1 MTADQLRPIT
11 ALFADITGST
21 GLGERLAPDEVKAL
35 IGECVTRMSGAVEDF
50 GGTVQAYQGD
60 GICAYFGVPTAHE
73 DDPERAARA
82 ALRIIDLMAAYGREV
97 EAAWGIAGLGVR
109 VGVNSGQAGVGMVGA
124 ADPQTVA
131 LGDATNIAARL
142 EAAAEPGTIAVGE
155 ATARR
160 LAGRFI
166 TQPLGPLHVKGREEP
181 VKAWRLIGPQSATPT
196 PGAPAAGAPTPGA
209 PAAGGPAADRPLVG
223 RDVELARLTTT
234 LDQLT
239 AGQGQVVL
247 IVGEAGLGKTRLLAE
262 MRRLSQ
268 GRMTWLEGHCLSY
281 GARSPFGPF
290 VEMLRGW
297 LGIPDGEP
305 DLAVR
310 TRLRARLGA
319 DGADRLPELARLL
332 GIRLDADAEAVL
344 TELSPPEL
352 AARLRA
358 AYVGWLRSL
367 AANGPLAVA
376 VEDVNWADESSAELA
391 IDVMALT
398 DRAPIGLM
406 LTLRPDTGTA
416 GWALRTQ
423 ALTDFSHRLTS
434 VDLPPL
440 HLAAAEELAT
450 LLVPGEGLDP
460 GTRRT
465 LAEVSEGN
473 PLFLEELLAR
483 LQETGALAHHEAWT
497 LTVPRNV
504 LPPALEGL
512 LVARIDHLPAEV
524 RGVTEAA
531 AVIGRQFSRT
541 ILEGVVDEVDPALEA
556 LLRGGIIVE
565 RGRYPDPTYE
575 FRHGLLHEAVLG
587 TLTDARRA
595 ELHLATA
602 RACEARYA
610 AALDSHL
617 EEVAHHYARA
627 HDLGKA
633 LEYLERGAERAA
645 ELGADDEAGRLWLRA
660 LRAANRLNDEAAAE
674 RIRDRMTAVAPE
686 A

>member
-1 MTADQLRPIT
+1 MSADQLRPIT

-109 VGVNSGQAGVGMVGA
+109 VGVNSGQAGVGTVGA

-181 VKAWRLIGPQSATPT
+181 VKAWRLIGPQSATP
-196 PGAPAAGAPTPGA
+196 AAGAPATGDTPT
-209 PAAGGPAADRPLVG
+209 DRPLVG
-223 RDVELARLTTT
+223 RDLELGRLETT

-239 AGQGQVVL
+239 DGQGQVVL
-247 IVGEAGLGKTRLLAE
+247 ILGEAGIGKTRLLAE
-262 MRRLSQ
+262 MRSIGG
-268 GRMTWLEGHCLSY
+268 GRVTWLEGHCLSY

-290 VEMLRGW
+290 VEILRSW

-319 DGADRLPELARLL
+319 DGADWLPELARLL
-332 GIRLDADAEAVL
+332 GIRLDADAEGALAAL
-344 TELSPPEL
+344 TPPEL
-352 AARLRA
+352 SAQLRA
-358 AYVGWLRSL
+358 AYIGWLRAL
-367 AANGPLAVA
+367 AAKGPVAVA
-376 VEDVNWADESSAELA
+376 LEDVNWADDSSGELA
-391 IDVMALT
+391 AEVMALT
-398 DRAPIGLM
+398 DRSPIGLV
-406 LTLRPDTGTA
+406 LTLRPETGTP
-416 GWALRTQ
+416 GWGLRTH
-423 ALTDFSHRLTS
+423 ALSDFSHRLTN
-434 VDLPPL
+434 VDLAPL
-440 HLAAAEELAT
+440 NLASAEELAT
-450 LLVPGEGLDP
+450 HLVPGEDLDP

-512 LVARIDHLPAEV
+512 LVARIDHLPVEV
-524 RGVTEAA
+524 RRVSEAA
-531 AVIGRQFSRT
+531 AVIGRQFSHT
-541 ILEGVVDEVDPALEA
+541 ILEVVIDEVDAALEA
-556 LLRGGIIVE
+556 LLRAGIIVE
-565 RGRYPDPTYE
+565 RGRYPDQVYE

-595 ELHLATA
+595 ELHLSTA

-645 ELGADDEAGRLWLRA
+645 QLGANDEAGRLWLRA
-660 LRAANRLNDEAAAE
+660 LRAANRLNDEEAAD
-674 RIRDRMTAVAPE
+674 RIRDRMTAVPTDS
-686 A
+686 

>member
-1 MTADQLRPIT
+1 MPADQLRPIT

-109 VGVNSGQAGVGMVGA
+109 VGVNSGQAGVGTVGA

-160 LAGRFI
+160 LVGRFI

-196 PGAPAAGAPTPGA
+196 AGAPATGDTPT
-209 PAAGGPAADRPLVG
+209 DRPLVG
-223 RDVELARLTTT
+223 RDVELGRLKTT

-239 AGQGQVVL
+239 DGQGQVVL
-247 IVGEAGLGKTRLLAE
+247 IVGEAGIGKTRLLAE
-262 MRRLSQ
+262 MRSIGG
-268 GRMTWLEGHCLSY
+268 GRVTWLEGHCLSY

-290 VEMLRGW
+290 VEILRSW

-310 TRLRARLGA
+310 TRLRARLGV
-319 DGADRLPELARLL
+319 DGADWLPELARLL
-332 GIRLDADAEAVL
+332 GIRLDADAESTL
-344 TELSPPEL
+344 TELPPPEL

-367 AANGPLAVA
+367 AANGPLTVA

-391 IDVMALT
+391 ADVMAQT
-398 DRAPIGLM
+398 DRAPIGLV

-416 GWALRTQ
+416 GWGLRTR
-423 ALTDFSHRLTS
+423 ALSDFSHRLTS
-434 VDLPPL
+434 VDLAPL
-440 HLAAAEELAT
+440 NLAAAEELAT

-512 LVARIDHLPAEV
+512 LVARIDHLPVEV
-524 RGVTEAA
+524 RRVSEAA
-531 AVIGRQFSRT
+531 AVIGREFSRT
-541 ILEGVVDEVDPALEA
+541 ILEGVVDEPDAALEA
-556 LLRGGIIVE
+556 LLRAGIIVE
-565 RGRYPDPTYE
+565 RGRYPDQIYE

-587 TLTDARRA
+587 TLTDSRRA

-645 ELGADDEAGRLWLRA
+645 ELGANDEAGRLWLRA
-660 LRAANRLNDEAAAE
+660 LRTANRLNDESSVE
-674 RIRDRMTAVAPE
+674 RIRDRMAQVTSAG
-686 A
+686 

>member
-1 MTADQLRPIT
+1 MPSDQLRPIT

-109 VGVNSGQAGVGMVGA
+109 VGVNSGQAGVGTVGA

-181 VKAWRLIGPQSATPT
+181 VKAWRLIGPQSATP
-196 PGAPAAGAPTPGA
+196 AAGAPATGE
-209 PAAGGPAADRPLVG
+209 PAVDHRLVG
-223 RDVELARLTTT
+223 RDLELGRLKTT

-239 AGQGQVVL
+239 DGQGQVVL
-247 IVGEAGLGKTRLLAE
+247 IVGEAGIGKTRLLAE
-262 MRRLSQ
+262 MRSI
-268 GRMTWLEGHCLSY
+268 GGGGVAWLEGHCVSY

-290 VEMLRGW
+290 VEILRGW

-319 DGADRLPELARLL
+319 DGADWLPELARLL
-332 GIRLDADAEAVL
+332 GIRLDADAEGTLAV
-344 TELSPPEL
+344 LSPPEL
-352 AARLRA
+352 SAQLRA
-358 AYVGWLRSL
+358 AYIAWLRAL
-367 AANGPLAVA
+367 AATGPVAVA
-376 VEDVNWADESSAELA
+376 LEDVNWADDSSAELA
-391 IDVMALT
+391 ADVMALT
-398 DRAPIGLM
+398 DRSPIGVV
-406 LTLRPDTGTA
+406 LTLRPETGTA
-416 GWALRTQ
+416 GWGLRTY
-423 ALTDFSHRLTS
+423 ALSDLSHRLTS

-440 HLAAAEELAT
+440 TLAFTEELAT
-450 LLVPGEGLDP
+450 QLVPGDGLDP

-512 LVARIDHLPAEV
+512 LVARIDHLPVEV
-524 RGVTEAA
+524 RRVTEAA
-531 AVIGRQFSRT
+531 AVIGRLFSRT
-541 ILEGVVDEVDPALEA
+541 VLEGVVDEPDAALEA
-556 LLRGGIIVE
+556 LLRAGIIVE
-565 RGRYPDPTYE
+565 RGRYPDQVYE

-645 ELGADDEAGRLWLRA
+645 ELGANDEAGRLWLRA
-660 LRAANRLNDEAAAE
+660 LRAAHRLNDEAAAE
-674 RIRDRMTAVAPE
+674 RIRDRMTAVVPE

>member
-1 MTADQLRPIT
+1 MPSDQLRPIT

-109 VGVNSGQAGVGMVGA
+109 VGVNSGQAGVGEVGA
-124 ADPQTVA
+124 ADRQTVA

-166 TQPLGPLHVKGREEP
+166 TQPLGPLQVKGRAEP
-181 VKAWRLIGPQSATPT
+181 VKAWRLVGPQLGTAGPEASAAHP
-196 PGAPAAGAPTPGA
+196 
-209 PAAGGPAADRPLVG
+209 VIG
-223 RDVELARLTTT
+223 RDEEMARLTRT
-234 LDQLT
+234 LGQL
-239 AGQGQVVL
+239 ANGQGQVAV
-247 IVGEAGLGKTRLLAE
+247 IAGEAGIGKTRLLAE
-262 MRRLSQ
+262 LRNLESPRL
-268 GRMTWLEGHCLSY
+268 TWLEGHCLSY

-297 LGIPDGEP
+297 LGIPEGET

-319 DGADRLPELARLL
+319 DGADRLPELGRLL
-332 GIRLDADAEAVL
+332 GIRLDADAESLLA
-344 TELSPPEL
+344 ELSAPDL
-352 AARLRA
+352 AARLRS
-358 AYVGWLRSL
+358 AYLGWLRSL
-367 AANGPLAVA
+367 AANGPLAIA
-376 VEDVNWADESSAELA
+376 VEDVNWSDQSSAELA
-391 IDVMALT
+391 ADVMGLT
-398 DRAPIGLM
+398 DREPIGLI
-406 LTLRPDTGTA
+406 LTLRPETGTP
-416 GWALRTQ
+416 GWALRTR
-423 ALTDFSHRLTS
+423 ALSEFSHRLTS
-434 VDLPPL
+434 VDLGPL
-440 HLAAAEELAT
+440 SIAAAEDLAT
-450 LLVPGEGLDP
+450 QLVPGDGLDP
-460 GTRRT
+460 ATRRT

-483 LQETGALAHHEAWT
+483 LEETGALAHHEAWT

-504 LPPALEGL
+504 LPPAIEGL
-512 LVARIDHLPAEV
+512 LVARIDHLPGDVKAV
-524 RGVTEAA
+524 GEAA

-541 ILEGVVDEVDPALEA
+541 ILDGVVDGEVEAALEA
-556 LLRGGIIVE
+556 LIRAGIIVE
-565 RGRYPDPTYE
+565 RGRYPEAAYE

-595 ELHLATA
+595 ELHLAIA
-602 RACEARYA
+602 RAYETRYA
-610 AALDSHL
+610 AAIDGHL
-617 EEVAHHYARA
+617 EELAHHYARA
-627 HDLGKA
+627 HDLPKA
-633 LEYLERGAERAA
+633 LAYLERGAARAA
-645 ELGADDEAGRLWLRA
+645 GLGADDEAGRLWLRA
-660 LRAANRLNDEAAAE
+660 LRAANRLKDEAAAE
-674 RIRDRMTAVAPE
+674 RIRERMTEPASAG
-686 A
+686 

>member
-1 MTADQLRPIT
+1 
-11 ALFADITGST
+11 
-21 GLGERLAPDEVKAL
+21 
-35 IGECVTRMSGAVEDF
+35 
-50 GGTVQAYQGD
+50 
-60 GICAYFGVPTAHE
+60 
-73 DDPERAARA
+73 
-82 ALRIIDLMAAYGREV
+82 
-97 EAAWGIAGLGVR
+97 VR
-109 VGVNSGQAGVGMVGA
+109 VGVNSGQAGVGTVGA

-160 LAGRFI
+160 LAARFI
-166 TQPLGPLHVKGREEP
+166 TQPLGPMHVKGREEP
-181 VKAWRLIGPQSATPT
+181 VKAWRLIGPQSATP
-196 PGAPAAGAPTPGA
+196 AAGAPATGE
-209 PAAGGPAADRPLVG
+209 PAEDHRLVG
-223 RDVELARLTTT
+223 RDLELGRLKTT

-239 AGQGQVVL
+239 DGQGQVVL
-247 IVGEAGLGKTRLLAE
+247 IVGEAGIGKTRLLAE
-262 MRRLSQ
+262 MRSIGG
-268 GRMTWLEGHCLSY
+268 GRVTWLEGHCLSY

-290 VEMLRGW
+290 VEILRSW

-319 DGADRLPELARLL
+319 DGADWLPELARLL
-332 GIRLDADAEAVL
+332 GIRLDADAEGAL
-344 TELSPPEL
+344 AALPPPEL
-352 AARLRA
+352 SAQLRA
-358 AYVGWLRSL
+358 AYIAWLRAL
-367 AANGPLAVA
+367 AAKGPVAVA
-376 VEDVNWADESSAELA
+376 LEDVNWADESSAELA
-391 IDVMALT
+391 ADVMTLT
-398 DRAPIGLM
+398 DRSPIGLVM
-406 LTLRPDTGTA
+406 TLRPETGTA
-416 GWALRTQ
+416 GWGLRTH
-423 ALTDFSHRLTS
+423 ALSDFSHRLTNL
-434 VDLPPL
+434 DLPPL
-440 HLAAAEELAT
+440 NLASTEELAT
-450 LLVPGEGLDP
+450 QLVPGDGLDP

-512 LVARIDHLPAEV
+512 LVARIDHLPVQV
-524 RGVTEAA
+524 RRVSEAA

-541 ILEGVVDEVDPALEA
+541 ILEGVVDEPNAALEA
-556 LLRGGIIVE
+556 LLRAGIIVE
-565 RGRYPDPTYE
+565 RGRYPDQVYE

-645 ELGADDEAGRLWLRA
+645 ELGANDEAGRLWLRA

-686 A
+686 P

>member
-1 MTADQLRPIT
+1 MSADQLRPIT

-109 VGVNSGQAGVGMVGA
+109 VGVNSGQAGVGTVGA

-142 EAAAEPGTIAVGE
+142 EASAEPGTIAVGE

-166 TQPLGPLHVKGREEP
+166 TQPLGPMRLKGRAEP
-181 VKAWRLIGPQSATPT
+181 VKAWRLIGPLSATPAT
-196 PGAPAAGAPTPGA
+196 GAPATGE
-209 PAAGGPAADRPLVG
+209 PAVDRPLVG
-223 RDVELARLTTT
+223 RDLELGRLKTT

-239 AGQGQVVL
+239 DGQGQVVL
-247 IVGEAGLGKTRLLAE
+247 IVGEAGIGKTRLLDE
-262 MRRLSQ
+262 MRRTG
-268 GRMTWLEGHCLSY
+268 GRVTWLEGHCLSY

-290 VEMLRGW
+290 VEILRSW

-319 DGADRLPELARLL
+319 DGADWLPELARLL
-332 GIRLDADAEAVL
+332 GIRLDADAEGALAVL
-344 TELSPPEL
+344 SPLELS
-352 AARLRA
+352 AQLRA
-358 AYVGWLRSL
+358 AYIAWLQAL
-367 AANGPLAVA
+367 TAKGPLAVA
-376 VEDVNWADESSAELA
+376 VEDVNWADESSAELTA
-391 IDVMALT
+391 DVMALT
-398 DRAPIGLM
+398 DRSPIGLVM
-406 LTLRPDTGTA
+406 TLRPETGTA
-416 GWALRTQ
+416 GWGLRTH
-423 ALTDFSHRLTS
+423 ALSDFSHRLTS
-434 VDLPPL
+434 VDLAPL
-440 HLAAAEELAT
+440 NLASTEELAT
-450 LLVPGEGLDP
+450 QLVPGDGLDP

-512 LVARIDHLPAEV
+512 LVARIDHLPVEV
-524 RGVTEAA
+524 RRISEAA

-541 ILEGVVDEVDPALEA
+541 ILEGVVDEPDTALEA
-556 LLRGGIIVE
+556 LLRAGIIVE
-565 RGRYPDPTYE
+565 RGRYPDQMYE

-587 TLTDARRA
+587 TLTDSRRA

-645 ELGADDEAGRLWLRA
+645 ELGAKGEAGRLWLRA
-660 LRAANRLNDEAAAE
+660 LRAANRLNDESAVQ
-674 RIRDRMTAVAPE
+674 RIRDRMARVAPDS
-686 A
+686 

>member
-1 MTADQLRPIT
+1 
-11 ALFADITGST
+11 
-21 GLGERLAPDEVKAL
+21 
-35 IGECVTRMSGAVEDF
+35 
-50 GGTVQAYQGD
+50 
-60 GICAYFGVPTAHE
+60 
-73 DDPERAARA
+73 
-82 ALRIIDLMAAYGREV
+82 
-97 EAAWGIAGLGVR
+97 
-109 VGVNSGQAGVGMVGA
+109 
-124 ADPQTVA
+124 VA

-160 LAGRFI
+160 LVGRFI

-196 PGAPAAGAPTPGA
+196 AGAPATGDTPT
-209 PAAGGPAADRPLVG
+209 DRPLVG
-223 RDVELARLTTT
+223 RDVELGRLKTT

-239 AGQGQVVL
+239 DGQGQVVL
-247 IVGEAGLGKTRLLAE
+247 IVGEAGIGKTRLLAE
-262 MRRLSQ
+262 MRSIGG
-268 GRMTWLEGHCLSY
+268 GRVTWLEGHCLSY

-290 VEMLRGW
+290 VEILRSW

-319 DGADRLPELARLL
+319 DGADWLPELARLL
-332 GIRLDADAEAVL
+332 GIRLDADAEGALAVL
-344 TELSPPEL
+344 SPLELS
-352 AARLRA
+352 AQLRA
-358 AYVGWLRSL
+358 AYIAWLRAL
-367 AANGPLAVA
+367 AAKGPVAVA
-376 VEDVNWADESSAELA
+376 LEDVNWADESSAELA
-391 IDVMALT
+391 ADVMALT
-398 DRAPIGLM
+398 DRSPIGVV
-406 LTLRPDTGTA
+406 LTMRPETGTD
-416 GWALRTQ
+416 GWGLRTH
-423 ALTDFSHRLTS
+423 ALSDFSHRLTNI
-434 VDLPPL
+434 DLPPL
-440 HLAAAEELAT
+440 NLASTEELAT
-450 LLVPGEGLDP
+450 QLVPGDGLDP

-512 LVARIDHLPAEV
+512 LVARIDHLPVEV
-524 RGVTEAA
+524 RRVGEAA

-541 ILEGVVDEVDPALEA
+541 ILEGVVDEPDAALGA
-556 LLRGGIIVE
+556 LLRAGIIVE
-565 RGRYPDPTYE
+565 RGRYPDQVYE

-645 ELGADDEAGRLWLRA
+645 ELGANDEAGRLWLRA
-660 LRAANRLNDEAAAE
+660 LRAANRLKDEPAAE

-686 A
+686 P